1 MTDVQL
7 QQKLSNSNVA
17 TIWIYQSTNNNGVV
31 LYILNYN
38 GHELARKEY
47 NTRSGGWDDTTDP
60 KMWFYPLP
68 NNANDIDVH
77 PIGDLIIIRVYRLS
91 FIVGSGASPNGWRDF
106 SIKEQTWRT
115 GLLRLKA

>member
-47 NTRSGGWDDTTDP
+47 NTRSVWLG
-60 KMWFYPLP
+60 
-68 NNANDIDVH
+68 
-77 PIGDLIIIRVYRLS
+77 
-91 FIVGSGASPNGWRDF
+91 
-106 SIKEQTWRT
+106 
-115 GLLRLKA
+115 

>member
-38 GHELARKEY
+38 GHELARKELIL
-47 NTRSGGWDDTTDP
+47 TRH
-60 KMWFYPLP
+60 L
-68 NNANDIDVH
+68 
-77 PIGDLIIIRVYRLS
+77 
-91 FIVGSGASPNGWRDF
+91 
-106 SIKEQTWRT
+106 RT
-115 GLLRLKA
+115 AFVS

>member
-7 QQKLSNSNVA
+7 QQKLSKSNVV
-17 TIWIYQSTNNNGVV
+17 TIWIYHTTNNNGGV

-47 NTRSGGWDDTTDP
+47 NTRSGGWDDTADP
-60 KMWFYPLP
+60 KIWFYPLP

-77 PIGDLIIIRVYRLS
+77 PIGDFGF
-91 FIVGSGASPNGWRDF
+91 FIAMYDF
-106 SIKEQTWRT
+106 
-115 GLLRLKA
+115 

>member
-77 PIGDLIIIRVYRLS
+77 PIGDFSFLSLCMTFDNYSSVQVIFYR
-91 FIVGSGASPNGWRDF
+91 W
-106 SIKEQTWRT
+106 
-115 GLLRLKA
+115 LRSVA